1 MPLPGVMGGVG
12 FPASGELGYPGS
24 DRPGC
29 RGTAHPQRPTGPAL
43 PPTPPG
49 AGTHPIDGRLAV
61 GAEAGALPVK
71 LVSRLQEEEGPQGLA
86 PGARRHSSP

>member
-29 RGTAHPQRPTGPAL
+29 GGTAHPQHPAVL
-43 PPTPPG
+43 TSPAAPHPVLGLTPLT
-49 AGTHPIDGRLAV
+49 AAWL
-61 GAEAGALPVK
+61 
-71 LVSRLQEEEGPQGLA
+71 
-86 PGARRHSSP
+86 